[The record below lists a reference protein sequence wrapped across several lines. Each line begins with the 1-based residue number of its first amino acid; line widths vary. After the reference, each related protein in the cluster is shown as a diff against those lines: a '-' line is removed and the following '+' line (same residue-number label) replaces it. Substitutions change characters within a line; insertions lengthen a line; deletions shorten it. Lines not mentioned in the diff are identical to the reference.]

1 MKNFRTYDLALE
13 LHREVQKECAVR
25 GVKGELLD
33 QVKRASI
40 SVVLNVSEGSG
51 KLTVKDRKRF
61 YSIAL
66 GSLREVQA
74 CCDLLG
80 LSSTD
85 SSHQLAGKVG
95 GCLFRLIQNPG
106 RMPLA

>member
-13 LHREVQKECAVR
+13 LHRTIGKECADL

-33 QVKRASI
+33 QAKRASM
-40 SVVLNVSEGSG
+40 SAVLNLSEGSG
-51 KLTVKDRKRF
+51 KITPKGRRHF

-74 CCDLLG
+74 CCDLMDA
-80 LSSTD
+80 SIST
-85 SSHQLAGKVG
+85 KVLTDKVA